1 MNASGQARVVRAD
14 DPEAIALATS
24 VLRQGGL
31 VVFPTDT
38 VYGVG
43 AAVDRPDAV
52 ARIYRVKGRPLD
64 RPIPVL
70 ISSVDQIER
79 LAARVDERVRRL
91 AEAFWPGALTIVVPA
106 QDWLPE
112 EIVRETGA
120 VGLRMPDHPV
130 ALAII
135 EAAGGALATT
145 SANRSGEKEACTA
158 EEALEA
164 LGDRVELII
173 DGGRTPGG
181 VPSTVVAVTN
191 SELQVL
197 RVGALD
203 PALVRRVFRGETGNT
218 R

>member
-1 MNASGQARVVRAD
+1 MSAAGRARVVKAD
-14 DPEAIALATS
+14 DPQAIALATS

-43 AAVDRPDAV
+43 AAVDRPEAV
-52 ARIYRVKGRPLD
+52 ARIYLVKGRPLD

-70 ISSVDQIER
+70 ISSLNQIER
-79 LAARVDERVRRL
+79 LVTRVEERVRRL
-91 AEAFWPGALTIVVPA
+91 AEAFWPGALTIVLPA

-112 EIVRETGA
+112 EIVRDTGA

-130 ALAII
+130 ALAVI
-135 EAAGGALATT
+135 EASGGALATT
-145 SANRSGEKEACTA
+145 SANRSGEKEACSA

-173 DGGRTPGG
+173 DGGRSPGG
-181 VPSTVVAVTN
+181 VPSTVVAVADD
-191 SELQVL
+191 SLRIL

-203 PALVRRVFRGETGNT
+203 PQLVERVYRGES
-218 R
+218 

>member
-1 MNASGQARVVRAD
+1 MSAAGQARVINAD
-14 DPEAIALATS
+14 DPQAIALATS

-43 AAVDRPDAV
+43 AAVDRPEAV
-52 ARIYRVKGRPLD
+52 ARIYLVKGRPLD

-70 ISSVDQIER
+70 ISSLDQLER
-79 LAARVDERVRRL
+79 LVTRVDERVRRL
-91 AEAFWPGALTIVVPA
+91 AEAFWPGALTIVLPA

-112 EIVRETGA
+112 EIVRDTGA

-130 ALAII
+130 ALAVI
-135 EAAGGALATT
+135 EASGGALATT

-173 DGGRTPGG
+173 DGGRSPGG
-181 VPSTVVAVTN
+181 VPSTVVAVTDD
-191 SELQVL
+191 SIRVL

-203 PALVRRVFRGETGNT
+203 PELVERVYRGET
-218 R
+218 